1 MTKQWANS
9 LTGRWCFLA
18 FSIFLNSC
26 SNGLTV
32 STNMGSAIWTAS
44 AANLSNWLLWSLG
57 NMLLIEGVIVAIT
70 NLLLLRKFDYFR
82 LIRNLLYIIPFSYI
96 LQGFAD
102 FFNYIG
108 VPDLNIWFRVILD
121 IIGLFGIAAAVSLY
135 QRANLIM
142 HPNDDFPYI
151 LRFRFM
157 HGSAVWSQWTSYI
170 PPIILIIISVIET
183 HQLVAVNFGTVYN
196 ILTQGYLIGW
206 SDHHF
211 FSKLHHHLNY
221 KY

>member
-1 MTKQWANS
+1 
-9 LTGRWCFLA
+9 
-18 FSIFLNSC
+18 
-26 SNGLTV
+26 
-32 STNMGSAIWTAS
+32 MGSAIWTVS
-44 AANLSNWLLWSLG
+44 AANLSNWLHWSLG

>member
-18 FSIFLNSC
+18 FSILLNAC

-44 AANLSNWLLWSLG
+44 AANLSNWLHWSLG

-82 LIRNLLYIIPFSYI
+82 LIRNFLYIIPFSYI

-108 VPDLNIWFRVILD
+108 VPELNIWLRVVLD
-121 IIGLFGIAAAVSLY
+121 IIGLFGIAA
-135 QRANLIM
+135 
-142 HPNDDFPYI
+142 
-151 LRFRFM
+151 
-157 HGSAVWSQWTSYI
+157 AVWSQWTSYI

>member
-44 AANLSNWLLWSLG
+44 AANLSNWLHWSLG

-96 LQGFAD
+96 L
-102 FFNYIG
+102 
-108 VPDLNIWFRVILD
+108 
-121 IIGLFGIAAAVSLY
+121 
-135 QRANLIM
+135 
-142 HPNDDFPYI
+142 
-151 LRFRFM
+151 
-157 HGSAVWSQWTSYI
+157 
-170 PPIILIIISVIET
+170 
-183 HQLVAVNFGTVYN
+183 
-196 ILTQGYLIGW
+196 
-206 SDHHF
+206 
-211 FSKLHHHLNY
+211 
-221 KY
+221 